1 MAEEI
6 TVARPYAEALYELAN
21 QGNALDR
28 WSETLGFAA
37 SVAADPQMDKIIGNP
52 KLTQTEQEHT
62 FLTVCEGRLDEQA
75 KSLVRLLLENHRIS
89 LLPTI
94 AMLYEEFKAAH
105 DGKVEA
111 SITTAFSLGEAEIKD
126 LVDRLAAKYKRQI
139 QPSVS
144 VDPELIGG
152 VRIVVGDAVF
162 DASVRGQLE
171 KMAFAL
177 KR

>member
-6 TVARPYAEALYELAN
+6 TVARPYAEAVYELA
-21 QGNALDR
+21 QQDKTLDR
-28 WSETLGFAA
+28 WSDALGFAA
-37 SVAADPQMDKIIGNP
+37 TVAADPQMDKIIGNP
-52 KLTQTEQEHT
+52 KLTQAQQEQA
-62 FLTVCEGRLDEQA
+62 FLAVCEGRLDEQSR
-75 KSLVRLLLENHRIS
+75 SLMSLLLENHRIR
-89 LLPTI
+89 LLPAI
-94 AMLYEEFKAAH
+94 AKLFEEFRAAH

-111 SITTAFSLGEAEIKD
+111 SITSAFPLGEAEIKD
-126 LVDRLAAKYKRQI
+126 LVDRLVAKYKRQI
-139 QPSVS
+139 QPTVT

>member
-6 TVARPYAEALYELAN
+6 TVARPYAEAVYELA
-21 QGNALDR
+21 QQDKALDR
-28 WSETLGFAA
+28 WSEILGFAA
-37 SVAADPQMDKIIGNP
+37 NVAADPQMDKIIGNP
-52 KLTQTEQEHT
+52 KLTQTEQEQF
-62 FLTVCEGRLDEQA
+62 FLAVCEGRLDGQG
-75 KSLVRLLLENHRIS
+75 KNLMHLLLENHRIH
-89 LLPTI
+89 LLPAI
-94 AMLYEEFKAAH
+94 AKLFEEFKAAH

-111 SITTAFSLGEAEIKD
+111 SIASAFPLDETEIKD
-126 LVDRLAAKYKRQI
+126 LVDRLVAKYQRQI
-139 QPSVS
+139 QPSFS

>member
-6 TVARPYAEALYELAN
+6 TVARPYAEAVYELA
-21 QGNALDR
+21 QQDEALDR
-28 WSETLGFAA
+28 WSDALGFAA
-37 SVAADPQMDKIIGNP
+37 TVAADPQMDKIIGNP
-52 KLTQTEQEHT
+52 KLTPAQQEQA
-62 FLTVCEGRLDEQA
+62 FLAVCEGRLDEQS
-75 KSLVRLLLENHRIS
+75 KSLMRLLLENHRIR
-89 LLPTI
+89 LLPAI
-94 AMLYEEFKAAH
+94 AKLFEEFKAAH

-111 SITTAFSLGEAEIKD
+111 SITSAFPLGEAQVKE
-126 LVDRLAAKYKRQI
+126 LVDRLVAKYQRQI
-139 QPSVS
+139 QPTVT

>member
-1 MAEEI
+1 MAEEL
-6 TVARPYAEALYELAN
+6 TVARPYAEAIYSLAC
-21 QGNALDR
+21 QGNTLER
-28 WSETLGFAA
+28 WSDALQFVA
-37 SVAADPQMDKIIGNP
+37 SVADDAQMKKIIGNP
-52 KLTQTEQEHT
+52 QLTQAQQEQA
-62 FLTVCEGRLDEQA
+62 FLSICEGRLDAQG
-75 KSLVRLLLENHRIS
+75 KNLVRLLLENHRVS
-89 LLPTI
+89 LLPPI
-94 AMLYEEFKAAH
+94 ALLFEELRAVH

-111 SITTAFSLGEAEIKD
+111 CITSAFPLSEIEVKD
-126 LVDRLAAKYKRQI
+126 LVSRLVAKYQRQV
-139 QPSVS
+139 QPTMT

>member
-6 TVARPYAEALYELAN
+6 TVARPYAEALYTLAC
-21 QGNALDR
+21 QGKTLER
-28 WSETLGFAA
+28 WSDALQFAA
-37 SVAADPQMDKIIGNP
+37 SVAADSQMGAIIGNP
-52 KLTQTEQEHT
+52 QLTLAQQEQT
-62 FLTVCEGRLDEQA
+62 FLSICEGHLDEQG
-75 KSLVRLLLENHRIS
+75 KNLMRLLLENHRIG
-89 LLPTI
+89 LLPFI
-94 AMLYEEFKAAH
+94 ANLFEEFRAAH

-111 SITTAFSLGEAEIKD
+111 FITSAFPLCEAEVKD
-126 LVDRLAAKYKRQI
+126 LQNRLVAKYQRQVE
-139 QPSVS
+139 PTMH

>member
-6 TVARPYAEALYELAN
+6 TVARPYAEAVYELAI
-21 QGNALDR
+21 QGNALER
-28 WSETLGFAA
+28 WSDVLGFAA
-37 SVAADPQMDKIIGNP
+37 TVAADPQMDKIIGNP
-52 KLTQTEQEHT
+52 KLTQADQERT
-62 FLTVCEGRLDEQA
+62 FLAVCEGRLDEQG
-75 KSLVRLLLENHRIS
+75 KSLMRLLLENHRIR
-89 LLPTI
+89 LLPAI
-94 AMLYEEFKAAH
+94 ASLFEELKAAH

-111 SITTAFSLGEAEIKD
+111 SITSAFALGEAEVKE
-126 LVDRLAAKYKRQI
+126 LVDRLVAKYKRQI
-139 QPSVS
+139 QPTVS

>member
-6 TVARPYAEALYELAN
+6 TVARPYAEAVYELAN
-21 QGNALDR
+21 QGNALER
-28 WSETLGFAA
+28 WSETLEFAA
-37 SVAADPQMDKIIGNP
+37 SVAADPQMEKIIGNP
-52 KLTQTEQEHT
+52 KLTLTEQEQA
-62 FLTVCEGRLDEQA
+62 FLSICVGRLDDQA
-75 KSLVRLLLENHRIS
+75 KNFMHLLLENHRIC
-89 LLPTI
+89 LLPAI
-94 AMLYEEFKAAH
+94 ASLFEEFKAAH
-105 DGKVEA
+105 EGKVEA
-111 SITTAFSLGEAEIKD
+111 SITSAFPLGEAEIKD
-126 LVDRLAAKYKRQI
+126 LVDRLVAKYKRQI

>member
-6 TVARPYAEALYELAN
+6 TVARPYAEAVYTLAS
-21 QGNALDR
+21 QGGGLERWSNALQ
-28 WSETLGFAA
+28 FAA
-37 SVAADPQMDKIIGNP
+37 SVADDPQMDKIIGNP
-52 KLTQTEQEHT
+52 QLTQAQQEQV
-62 FLTVCEGRLDEQA
+62 FLSICQGHLDEQGEN
-75 KSLVRLLLENHRIS
+75 LVRLLLENHRIA
-89 LLPTI
+89 LLPAI
-94 AMLYEEFKAAH
+94 ARLFEEFRAAH

-111 SITTAFSLGEAEIKD
+111 SITSAFPLSEAEVND
-126 LVDRLAAKYKRQI
+126 LVNRLVAKYQRQV
-139 QPSVS
+139 QPTMN